1 MCQKSPLLL
10 RASKFYISKVG
21 AAEDSHLNL
30 LRKQSR
36 MVENLMVL
44 ASLLNVFSIRLL
56 LVFNSKELSRKV
68 RPVLCCQI
76 KCLRNSG
83 KTEIE
88 TTIPFSSLGPF
99 NLQTNNRMCYVNHA
113 ANLLVI

>member
-1 MCQKSPLLL
+1 MMRRKSPLLL

-21 AAEDSHLNL
+21 AVEDSL
-30 LRKQSR
+30 LLKQSR
-36 MVENLMVL
+36 MVENLMML

-76 KCLRNSG
+76 KS
-83 KTEIE
+83 
-88 TTIPFSSLGPF
+88 
-99 NLQTNNRMCYVNHA
+99 V
-113 ANLLVI
+113 